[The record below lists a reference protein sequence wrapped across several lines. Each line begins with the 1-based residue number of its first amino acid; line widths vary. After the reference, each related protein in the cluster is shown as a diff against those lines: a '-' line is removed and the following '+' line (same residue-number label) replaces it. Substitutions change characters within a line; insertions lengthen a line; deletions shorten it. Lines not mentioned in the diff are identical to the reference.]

1 MYLKNLFLTVS
12 AVTLCA
18 FISAQQMTSI
28 ESVEF
33 DPINH
38 RFLVSNGSNVIVV
51 DGDGNEVEYF
61 GNDPEAD
68 YGMEVMGNALYSI
81 VGSGVKAY
89 DLTSGMEVSS
99 INISGASFLNGMA
112 SDGDHRVWV
121 TDFSAK
127 KIYEIDFTD
136 LANPAYVEIVSNT
149 VTTPNGICYDET
161 NNRLV
166 FANWGSN
173 AKIKAVALDT
183 YDVTTLVN
191 NAGVGNIDGIDND
204 NYGNFFICS
213 WTPNQIKKY
222 NADFSLSEVITVSGL
237 SSPAD
242 LCYAEEIDTLA
253 IPCSGNQ
260 TVKFVGFTVD
270 NVEVTE
276 ANPFAFNCYPNP
288 VNEKSVLYFTLLEG
302 GQTTIDVVDSQGKL
316 VSNVLEENLPAAEH
330 KFIPGELDIAPGNY
344 IWRIAKDGAVYCLP
358 FVK

>member
-12 AVTLCA
+12 AVSVYA

-51 DGDGNEVEYF
+51 DGNGNEVEYF

>member
-1 MYLKNLFLTVS
+1 MYLRNLFLTVS
-12 AVTLCA
+12 AVSVYA
-18 FISAQQMTSI
+18 FVSAQQMTSI

-68 YGMEVMGNALYSI
+68 YGMEVMGNALYAI
-81 VGSGVKAY
+81 VATGVKAY

-99 INISGASFLNGMA
+99 ITISGASFLNGMA

-136 LANPAYVEIVSNT
+136 LANPAYVEIVTNT

-166 FANWGSN
+166 FANWGSS

-183 YDVTTLVN
+183 YDVTTLVDN
-191 NAGVGNIDGIDND
+191 TGVGNIDGIDND

-270 NVEVTE
+270 NVEVTD

-288 VNEKSVLYFTLLEG
+288 VSEKSVLYFTLLEG
-302 GQTTIDVVDSQGKL
+302 GLTTIDVVDSQGKL
-316 VSNVLEENLPAAEH
+316 VMNVLEENLPAAEH
-330 KFIPGELDIAPGNY
+330 KFIAGELDMAPGNY

>member
-1 MYLKNLFLTVS
+1 MYLRNLFLTVS
-12 AVTLCA
+12 AVSVYA
-18 FISAQQMTSI
+18 FVSAQQMTSI

-68 YGMEVMGNALYSI
+68 YGMEVMGNALFSI

-99 INISGASFLNGMA
+99 ITISGASFLNGMA

-136 LANPAYVEIVSNT
+136 LANPAYVEIVTNT

-166 FANWGSN
+166 FANWGGS

-183 YDVTTLVN
+183 YDVTTLVDN
-191 NAGVGNIDGIDND
+191 TGVGNIDGIDND

-270 NVEVTE
+270 NIEVSD

-288 VNEKSVLYFTLLEG
+288 VSEKSVLYFTLLEG
-302 GQTTIDVVDSQGKL
+302 GLTTIDVVDSQGKL
-316 VSNVLEENLPAAEH
+316 VMNVLEENLPAAEH
-330 KFIPGELDIAPGNY
+330 KFIPGELDMAPGNY